1 MGSTHSQILYKYC
14 ICKYS
19 RSDLPCR
26 YSHSWMCRDRTRYA
40 YESYAMNRTCMY
52 TCVPGTSTLLAAS
65 TQETCT
71 CPIPGHSS
79 AFAPQDQRAS
89 LHQGPHVESRIRSG
103 ATGRSASQNV
113 SILLT
118 KEIFIPEA
126 LLHTFVPLQPNRYA
140 ASFATSSPKP
150 NMSPLTNGRNRLMA
164 APRSNPQIVGGL

>member
-1 MGSTHSQILYKYC
+1 MRSRNLNLACGF
-14 ICKYS
+14 YS
-19 RSDLPCR
+19 RDVYMSN
-26 YSHSWMCRDRTRYA
+26 SW
-40 YESYAMNRTCMY
+40 
-52 TCVPGTSTLLAAS
+52 PFL
-65 TQETCT
+65 
-71 CPIPGHSS
+71 
-79 AFAPQDQRAS
+79 QDQRAS

-113 SILLT
+113 SILLP